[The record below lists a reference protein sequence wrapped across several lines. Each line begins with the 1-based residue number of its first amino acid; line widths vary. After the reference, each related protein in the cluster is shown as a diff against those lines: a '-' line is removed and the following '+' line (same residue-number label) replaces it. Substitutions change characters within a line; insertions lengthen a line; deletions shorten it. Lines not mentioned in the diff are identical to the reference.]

1 MNQFQLVKEEQ
12 GEQVKISIVI
22 PALNEESRIG
32 RLVEELR
39 RLESPRCYFHEIIVA
54 DGGST
59 DATRREAELAGA
71 VVIKCKR
78 KGRAVQMNEGAAK
91 ATGDILYFLHADT
104 VPPEK
109 FDTLIAEA
117 IENGAGAGCFQLRFS
132 NNHPVLR
139 FYGWCTRFKTTVVRF
154 GDQSLFVTSENF
166 RKVGGYDSRLIVM
179 EDQKIVSDLKKQ
191 ASFVVL
197 DEAVN
202 TSART
207 YEKNGVI
214 RLQFIF
220 GMIVILYYFGAKQDT
235 LVHLYNSLIEL

>member
-1 MNQFQLVKEEQ
+1 MNQFVKEE
-12 GEQVKISIVI
+12 EDAQVKISIVI

-39 RLESPRCYFHEIIVA
+39 RLESRRRFIHEIIVA

-59 DATRREAELAGA
+59 DATRRVSELAGA

-91 ATGDILYFLHADT
+91 AGGDILYFLHADT
-104 VPPEK
+104 VPPK
-109 FDTLIAEA
+109 NFDALIVEA
-117 IENGAGAGCFQLRFS
+117 ISNGAGAGCFQLRFS
-132 NNHPVLR
+132 NDHPVLR
-139 FYGWCTRFKTTVVRF
+139 FYGWCTRFKSTLIRF
-154 GDQSLFVTSENF
+154 GDQSLFVTAENF
-166 RKVGGYDSRLIVM
+166 RKIGGYDDRLVVM
-179 EDQKIVSDLKKQ
+179 EDQKIVGNLKKQ
-191 ASFVVL
+191 TAFALL
-197 DEAVN
+197 DESVQ

-220 GMIVILYYFGAKQDT
+220 TMIVILYYNGAKQDT
-235 LVHLYNSLIEL
+235 LVHLYQSLIEL